1 MKLAAGI
8 LLLGVM
14 AAVAAEPEIRI
25 VFPKEGGRFPAGQ
38 TVTYVMGSVKPAD
51 AALTFNGQPVDVFR
65 KTGSFVLMAPLREG
79 ANTLAFQS
87 GKTAV
92 RRTVTVAAPSVPDA
106 EEVVPFT
113 TAPIGVLTNER
124 VTISCKAPE
133 GYTLQAKIGGIP
145 FPLQYDPERK
155 WYSAGFS
162 SAKSMTVDVSFLLI
176 KPEEKG
182 GRPKRVLME
191 AEGGG
196 DRHWQVIPET
206 RTFPG
211 PTITVKDRWPSYRVT
226 GKLFEVRMRSQPND
240 GETLGFPRPGISLAA
255 TGYRDGWLRCV
266 VDGREGWVPLSSV
279 TENKKKVKPVTTLE
293 DLSVG
298 FPARPAPGK
307 KPGDILVV
315 LDPGHG
321 GTDTGALGPGG
332 TMEKEANWKQA
343 KAIEKALKA
352 AGFKVKLTR
361 QGDQTVGLYERVRF
375 AYENHADLFISV
387 HHNSTAAQTDPREVR
402 HFIGYGWN
410 RRGVDLARALHPK
423 MAAVAEIPDRG
434 VKESSFAVCRNPA
447 VPSCLFEFDFINCPE
462 GEDAIFNSDRRERF
476 GTALAEA
483 LTEWVKAPGQDGVQK
498 PPARVSAGM

>member
-1 MKLAAGI
+1 MTRVAGV

-25 VFPKEGGRFPAGQ
+25 VFPKEGGRFAAGQ
-38 TVTYVMGSVKPAD
+38 TATYVMGSVKPAD
-51 AALTFNGQPVDVFR
+51 AVLTFNGQPVDVYR

-79 ANTLAFQS
+79 TNTLAFQS

-92 RRTVTVAAPSVPDA
+92 RRTVTVAAPTVPDA
-106 EEVVPFT
+106 ETVVPFT
-113 TAPIGVLTNER
+113 TAPIGALTNEP
-124 VTISCKAPE
+124 VVVSCKAPE
-133 GYTLQAKIGGIP
+133 GRKLEAMIGGVSY
-145 FPLQYDPERK
+145 PLQYDPERK
-155 WYSAGFS
+155 QYSMRFS
-162 SAKSMTVDVSFLLI
+162 AAKSMTADVTFLLV
-176 KPEEKG
+176 KPEGQG
-182 GRPKRVLME
+182 GEPKRV
-191 AEGGG
+191 
-196 DRHWQVIPET
+196 
-206 RTFPG
+206 PG
-211 PTITVKDRWPSYRVT
+211 PAITVKERWPSYRVT

-240 GETLGFPRPGISLAA
+240 GETLGFPRPGVSLAA

-266 VDGREGWVPLSSV
+266 ADGKEGWVPLSSV
-279 TENKKKVKPVTTLE
+279 TENKKRVKPVTALE

-332 TMEKEANWKQA
+332 TMEKEANWRQA

-375 AYENHADLFISV
+375 AYEKHADLFISV
-387 HHNSTAAQTDPREVR
+387 HHNSTATQTDPREVR

-410 RRGVDLARALHPK
+410 RRGLDLARAIHPK
-423 MAAVAEIPDRG
+423 MAAVAGIPDRG

-462 GEDAIFNSDRRERF
+462 GEDAIFNTDRRDRF

-483 LTEWVKAPGQDGVQK
+483 LTEWVKSPRQDE
-498 PPARVSAGM
+498 AGERK